1 MKEAPALV
9 LFALFDSIAQIHG
22 AQLALFESE
31 HPEAPAAFRAWC
43 EERGH
48 VFTELTTG
56 RGEVALVVGTDQF
69 HIFIHT
75 ESNRK
80 VA

>member
-1 MKEAPALV
+1 VRNAPSLV
-9 LFALFDSIAQIHG
+9 LIALFDSIAQIEG
-22 AQLALFESE
+22 AQLSLFERT

-48 VFTELTTG
+48 APTELTTD
-56 RGEVALVVGTDQF
+56 RGVTTLVVGTEVF
-69 HIFIHT
+69 TIWIHT